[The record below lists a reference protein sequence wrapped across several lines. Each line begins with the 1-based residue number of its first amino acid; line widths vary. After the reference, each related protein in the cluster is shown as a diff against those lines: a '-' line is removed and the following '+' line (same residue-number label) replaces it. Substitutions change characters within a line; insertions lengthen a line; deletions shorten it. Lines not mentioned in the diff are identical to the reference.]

1 MGEGMAAYIH
11 KDLSQG
17 TKSLTEYNNYCY
29 TVAGLVGEGLSAQ
42 FYESKL
48 ENSQFLIQKGINS
61 LSSQMGMFLQKT
73 NIIRDYYED
82 LDSDSA
88 EKIFSS
94 LLDDKPPLPGSS
106 RGRKSSAPE
115 KNKTNGARD
124 A

>member
-1 MGEGMAAYIH
+1 M
-11 KDLSQG
+11 Q
-17 TKSLTEYNNYCY
+17 
-29 TVAGLVGEGLSAQ
+29 
-42 FYESKL
+42 
-48 ENSQFLIQKGINS
+48 IN
-61 LSSQMGMFLQKT
+61 K
-73 NIIRDYYED
+73 DYYED